1 MRRFSW
7 ILLVLV
13 ITGVSSC
20 GNFSKTVIYNDET
33 YNSLEHQRN
42 VKVKFTNGVIKHFYK
57 LNVVRTDDQFVYA
70 QCWEYKNSEPIEYKF
85 DKSEVI
91 IESEHFSG
99 SKTGTYLL
107 YLGLSVGVFVLIDLI
122 FYN

>member
-1 MRRFSW
+1 MKRFSW
-7 ILLVLV
+7 IVLVLMV
-13 ITGVSSC
+13 AGVSSC
-20 GNFSKTVIYNDET
+20 GNFSKTVIYNEGT
-33 YNSLEHQRN
+33 YGSLEHQRN

-57 LNVVRTDDQFVYA
+57 LNVVRTDEQFIYA
-70 QCWEYKNSEPIEYKF
+70 QCWESQKSEPIDYKF

-99 SKTGTYLL
+99 SSAGTYLL